1 MVEVES
7 TEIPSGTHAPEDHES
22 SLDKSP
28 CTTPLQGIRDVHRFL
43 Q

>member
-1 MVEVES
+1 MEPIEM
-7 TEIPSGTHAPEDHES
+7 PCKTHAPEDHEP

-28 CTTPLQGIRDVHRFL
+28 CMTPLQGIRDVHRFL

>member
-1 MVEVES
+1 MELDLIEM
-7 TEIPSGTHAPEDHES
+7 PGGTHVLEDHES

-28 CTTPLQGIRDVHRFL
+28 YTIPLQGIRDVRRFL